1 MTDNIRAFL
10 AGCVMW
16 TAFMLVAFWPW
27 VEQVRG

>member
-16 TAFMLVAFWPW
+16 PTFFYLVFRVGAGW
-27 VEQVRG
+27 